1 MALRVPGM
9 VSEWLPFGVLRRP
22 HGTSGE
28 ILLHLFN
35 SIGAQ
40 KAGLVP
46 PARVRLTQSQ
56 GFQEVDIVA
65 CRPMQEG
72 FLVRIDG
79 FASREAAATLV
90 GQEIHLPRTALG
102 PVGEAEF
109 YVEDIVG
116 CEVFQSDGKL
126 LGRVRGTFWNGAQDV
141 MTIVDDDGGER
152 LLPVVPEY
160 VRRFDSSPRRLI
172 VDLLHE

>member
-28 ILLHLFN
+28 ILLHIFN
-35 SIGAQ
+35 SDGVQ

-46 PARVRLTQSQ
+46 PARVRLARSQ
-56 GFQEVDIVA
+56 ASQDVDVVA
-65 CRPMQEG
+65 CRRVQEG
-72 FLVRIDG
+72 FLVRFDG

-90 GQEIHLPRTALG
+90 GQELQLPRTAFA
-102 PVGEAEF
+102 PVGDAEF

-116 CEVFQSDGKL
+116 CEVVQADGKL
-126 LGRVRGTFWNGAQDV
+126 LGRISGTFWNGAQDV
-141 MTIVDDDGGER
+141 MTIVGDGGGER
-152 LLPVVPEY
+152 LVPVVPEY
-160 VRRFDSSPRRLI
+160 VCRFERMSRRLI
-172 VDLLHE
+172 VDLHE